1 MFSEKRGSRG
11 AAGKLPVPSRE
22 LLATCP
28 PSAPCHVGAPHQC
41 TAWGQRPPHTES
53 VGATPAFAVASPL
66 HVGLPHVSVG
76 LEPERLGEG
85 LGLKF
90 RYTWAS
96 WPWAGA
102 CPTASH
108 LKGAVGHEKEGPTLI
123 NRRFSRTAG
132 VRAFVFDSVSSPL
145 VGAFVSYLSLL
156 RGRSGGWVP
165 LVLRV
170 GGQRGP
176 STGGLVGSG
185 AMWHRGPF
193 PSSTSFLEKRRR
205 RLEKL
210 EEQLVRL
217 GTQATDKEEGKQ
229 VALGTSKLN
238 YLDPRISI
246 AWYVG
251 PDSLGAPLQPPD
263 PWSAQALPL
272 MGPNWLVSPC

>member
-28 PSAPCHVGAPHQC
+28 PSAPCYVGAPHQC

-145 VGAFVSYLSLL
+145 VGAFVCFVPFPPA
-156 RGRSGGWVP
+156 RPFWGMGPPRAEGGWAA
-165 LVLRV
+165 R
-170 GGQRGP
+170 
-176 STGGLVGSG
+176 
-185 AMWHRGPF
+185 AKHRGPGGERSHVAQG
-193 PSSTSFLEKRRR
+193 PVSFFH
-205 RLEKL
+205 
-210 EEQLVRL
+210 
-217 GTQATDKEEGKQ
+217 
-229 VALGTSKLN
+229 
-238 YLDPRISI
+238 
-246 AWYVG
+246 
-251 PDSLGAPLQPPD
+251 
-263 PWSAQALPL
+263 
-272 MGPNWLVSPC
+272 